1 MGGQRLFISHAS
13 EDAGAVDR
21 IVAYLEARG
30 VPCWI
35 SSRDIPPRAIYA
47 DAIAEGVQAC
57 SACVVV
63 ISRSSNASAAVKR
76 ELELASHYGRAF
88 IPILIESTQ
97 PASGLEYY
105 LRNTQWL
112 DYKRDGERALDR
124 IVAQA
129 KGGPLPRPAPRHARS
144 GGGLTPVLLVLL
156 VGALG
161 AAGWLAWTQL
171 RPTASA
177 VQAPPVEASALAP
190 LLGTYNWQGL
200 ACGRGP
206 SVTHQDA
213 ALVFTM
219 PDTPT
224 YRHEVLSVAPAAG
237 YALQVQTRVLAPADH
252 AGETYTLG
260 LNGDT
265 LDVITAE
272 RADVWTRCTPPD
284 NSQQSTRAG
293 APAAPSAEEVDFV
306 GRWAGSVD
314 LPGVNTAAVDFF
326 PNGGMRFNPL
336 AGRWTSNGDRITWW
350 MAMPNDVRWDC
361 EGVVRADQ
369 LTATCHTAQGSDL
382 AMMLSRQS

>member
-177 VQAPPVEASALAP
+177 VQAPPVEASALTP
-190 LLGTYNWQGL
+190 LLGTYIWQGL
-200 ACGRGP
+200 ECGRGP

-219 PDTPT
+219 PGTPT
-224 YRHEVLSVAPAAG
+224 YRHEVLIIAPAAG
-237 YALQVQTRVLAPADH
+237 YALQVQTRVLAPPDH
-252 AGETYTLG
+252 AGETYALG

-265 LDVITAE
+265 LNVITAE
-272 RADVWTRCTPPD
+272 RTDVWTRCTVTD
-284 NSQQSTRAG
+284 NSSQQSTRTA
-293 APAAPSAEEVDFV
+293 APASREDVGFA

-314 LPGVNTAAVDFF
+314 LPGVSTAAVDFF
-326 PNGGMRFNPL
+326 PNGRMRFNPL
-336 AGRWTSNGDRITWW
+336 EGRWSSSGDRITWW

-361 EGVVRADQ
+361 EGVVRGDQ
-369 LTATCHTAQGSDL
+369 LTATCRTAQGSDL